1 VDSQRPSPPRFP
13 SPRPPPPLTSSTHL
27 DMCLRGRPLSTG
39 PDAENPYLSEDAR
52 RVLAEEAEDAEDA
65 EDAELEE
72 AEEYGSDLDSDAPP
86 YPPMPPG
93 ANETHHHG
101 MRIGRMFRRRH
112 PPPPHVPP
120 LHSPPRNP
128 NAPGAYDP
136 CVGKGTPKA
145 TVSCF
150 PRPPS
155 PPPSPYPPP
164 YPPMLPLASVP
175 PFSPQDLGGILSGS
189 LANERCDPTSHVLS
203 LLLSST
209 CSTPRPRRRA
219 AAAPTAR
226 LARAHDV
233 WLRMWDV

>member
-1 VDSQRPSPPRFP
+1 
-13 SPRPPPPLTSSTHL
+13 
-27 DMCLRGRPLSTG
+27 M
-39 PDAENPYLSEDAR
+39 SEDAR
-52 RVLAEEAEDAEDA
+52 RVLAEEAEEAG
-65 EDAELEE
+65 LEE
-72 AEEYGSDLDSDAPP
+72 EDEYGSDVDSDAPP
-86 YPPMPPG
+86 YPPLPPG

-189 LANERCDPTSHVLS
+189 LTNERCDPRLVCCLCLCS
-203 LLLSST
+203 LPPVHPL
-209 CSTPRPRRRA
+209 PRLPRHA
-219 AAAPTAR
+219 AQAPTAVCEC
-226 LARAHDV
+226 ARRIAAGVECVIGASEAKPETLLPPFD
-233 WLRMWDV
+233 R